1 MKTKAKTVPQRKL
14 AVDWEEGKWD
24 VRITE
29 VPELYARYTRAIG
42 RRYRNALSRNL
53 FPPSYRPYRGFTLVE
68 MLVVIAIISVLA
80 GLILPTLGNAKKS
93 AMIARSKS
101 EMGAIVAA
109 ISQYQTEYSRYPA
122 PDKYDK
128 DKTFG
133 LDNGTS
139 NQEIMAILLNQDE
152 FSNKDFKKNPRK
164 LRLLDAQRGTSN
176 TSPGVGSD
184 LVYRDPWG
192 TPYKI
197 SIDYDYD
204 DKVVDEIYSKSA
216 VSKDPQSNQV
226 LNGLVED
233 KDNAGTF
240 VFNGNVMV
248 WSAGPNKIY
257 NDSDLAKNKAKN
269 ANGDNVYSWIK

>member
-14 AVDWEEGKWD
+14 AVDWEEGAWD

-42 RRYRNALSRNL
+42 RRYRTALARNL
-53 FPPSYRPYRGFTLVE
+53 FPASYRPYRGFTLVE
-68 MLVVIAIISVLA
+68 MLVVIAIIGVLA
-80 GLILPTLGNAKKS
+80 GMIMPALSRAKLK
-93 AMIARSKS
+93 AMINKS
-101 EMGAIVAA
+101 HVEMSGIATAIG
-109 ISQYQTEYSRYPA
+109 QYQSEYSRYPA
-122 PDKYDK
+122 PETYDK

-152 FSNKDFKKNPRK
+152 YSNKDFKKNPRK
-164 LRLLDAQRGTSN
+164 LRMLDAQRGTTA

-197 SIDYDYD
+197 SIDYNYD
-204 DKVVDEIYSKSA
+204 DKVEDEVYSKAA
-216 VSKDPQSNQV
+216 VSKDGDQV
-226 LNGLVED
+226 LNALTED
-233 KDNAGTF
+233 KKTGTF
-240 VFNGNVMV
+240 VFNGPVMI
-248 WSAGPNKIY
+248 WSAGPNKLY
-257 NDSDLAKNKAKN
+257 NETEPANKRKKT
-269 ANGDNVYSWIK
+269 ANSDNVHSWSK